1 MLRSP
6 RDPALPGGE
15 EAADTATTG
24 TAAVAAAAG
33 AAPGSSDAAASTAA
47 ASTAAASAA
56 ATAAVQAAGK
66 KEKEKRFHNGWN
78 KSLEVLV
85 AEWADK
91 ANCYRWMHDKA
102 GLMFSSHNFYLTLPV
117 IILSTVTGTASF
129 GISGLLP
136 NESDG
141 KYAGAVIGVVSLITA
156 LIQTVANT
164 LRYAQ
169 QSEAHRVAGVSWG
182 KFQRFVSIEL
192 SLHPNE
198 RMDAMNF
205 LKMARVELDRLIEQS
220 PLIPP
225 NIVKQFEFE
234 FRKKS
239 EIKRPEIAGG
249 IEHTRIFD
257 DRDSRVVKLASE
269 AAFMLAQ
276 KKKYMRELI
285 ESDLEKHI
293 VERTSAERSA
303 LEARILEEAAR
314 IARET
319 ASQTVQ
325 TRLTIQDKTPENAV
339 SPASFLV
346 VADGAPLPTT
356 IAQKAGAS
364 SPNTI
369 QLQIEEDAPPDL
381 LSDEEHKTV

>member
-6 RDPALPGGE
+6 ADPALPGGE
-15 EAADTATTG
+15 
-24 TAAVAAAAG
+24 AAV
-33 AAPGSSDAAASTAA
+33 D
-47 ASTAAASAA
+47 AAASAA
-56 ATAAVQAAGK
+56 ATATATATPGLSDASGAAAAAVQAAGK

-117 IILSTVTGTASF
+117 IVLSTVTGTASF

-156 LIQTVANT
+156 LIQTIANT

-285 ESDLEKHI
+285 ESDLDKHI
-293 VERTSAERSA
+293 VERTTAERA
-303 LEARILEEAAR
+303 VLESRILEEATR

-319 ASQTVQ
+319 ASQAVQ
-325 TRLTIQDKTPENAV
+325 ARLAIQDKAPMNGV
-339 SPASFLV
+339 SPASFHV
-346 VADGAPLPTT
+346 VAEDASTKKAAQAP
-356 IAQKAGAS
+356 

-369 QLQIEEDAPPDL
+369 QLQIEEDSPPDL
-381 LSDEEHKTV
+381 VTDEEQKNA

>member
-1 MLRSP
+1 M
-6 RDPALPGGE
+6 
-15 EAADTATTG
+15 AATAVATTQS
-24 TAAVAAAAG
+24 
-33 AAPGSSDAAASTAA
+33 APET
-47 ASTAAASAA
+47 AA
-56 ATAAVQAAGK
+56 ATAPTQLPPAPAQQSQPVEK
-66 KEKEKRFHNGWN
+66 KEKRFHNGWN

-102 GLMFSSHNFYLTLPV
+102 GLMFSASNFYLTLPV

-136 NESDG
+136 NESDS

-192 SLHPNE
+192 ALHPNE

-225 NIVKQFEFE
+225 GIVKQFEFE
-234 FRKKS
+234 FRRKT

-249 IEHTRIFD
+249 MEHTHIFD

-276 KKKYMRELI
+276 KKKYMHELI
-285 ESDLEKHI
+285 IGDLEKHI
-293 VERTSAERSA
+293 VERTATERSL
-303 LEARILEEAAR
+303 LEAKILEEAVRA
-314 IARET
+314 AKEA
-319 ASQTVQ
+319 ASQTV
-325 TRLTIQDKTPENAV
+325 TARLAIQDNAPENTV
-339 SPASFLV
+339 SPATFQIVMDSQQ
-346 VADGAPLPTT
+346 
-356 IAQKAGAS
+356 QKQSKKPAS

-369 QLQIEEDAPPDL
+369 RLNIEDDSSSIPDLVETEED
-381 LSDEEHKTV
+381 KK

>member
-1 MLRSP
+1 MQRSP
-6 RDPALPGGE
+6 PDPALPGGE
-15 EAADTATTG
+15 AATN
-24 TAAVAAAAG
+24 AVAATSTSTDTPPATLP
-33 AAPGSSDAAASTAA
+33 APTAA
-47 ASTAAASAA
+47 IAE
-56 ATAAVQAAGK
+56 K
-66 KEKEKRFHNGWN
+66 KEKRFHNGWN
-78 KSLEVLV
+78 KSLELLV

-102 GLMFSSHNFYLTLPV
+102 GLMFSSSNFYLTLPV

-136 NESDG
+136 NESDS
-141 KYAGAVIGVVSLITA
+141 KYAGAVIGIVSLITA

-169 QSEAHRVAGVSWG
+169 QSEAHRVSGISWG

-225 NIVKQFEFE
+225 SIVKQFEFE
-234 FRKKS
+234 FRKKT

-249 IEHTRIFD
+249 MEHTHIFD
-257 DRDSRVVKLASE
+257 DRDTRIVKLASE
-269 AAFMLAQ
+269 AALMLAS

-285 ESDLEKHI
+285 ESDLDKHI
-293 VERTSAERSA
+293 VERTNAERSL

-314 IARET
+314 IAREAAT
-319 ASQTVQ
+319 QAVQ
-325 TRLTIQDKTPENAV
+325 TRLTIQEKTPENGV

-346 VADGAPLPTT
+346 VADNAST
-356 IAQKAGAS
+356 QKQAS
-364 SPNTI
+364 SPSPNTVR
-369 QLQIEEDAPPDL
+369 LHIEEDSPPDL
-381 LSDEEHKTV
+381 ITEDEQKTV